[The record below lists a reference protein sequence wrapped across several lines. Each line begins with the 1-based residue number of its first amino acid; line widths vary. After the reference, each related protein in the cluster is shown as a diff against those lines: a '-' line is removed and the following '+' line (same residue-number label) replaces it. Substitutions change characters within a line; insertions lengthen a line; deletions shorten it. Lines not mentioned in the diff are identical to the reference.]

1 MAVPLA
7 VERSQSI
14 LWGSI
19 MRQFDLIIDG
29 RKISTERHF
38 DVINPATLEVV
49 GKCPNADPQHLDQA
63 VEAAQK
69 AFKQWRSIPDAER
82 ARKMHALA
90 DALEQNADELMQLL
104 TLEMGKP
111 LAGYQGIGSGMEVG
125 GAVVWTRMTAEL
137 SLPMDVIQDSDDA
150 LIELHRKPL
159 GVVGSITPWNWPL
172 MIAIW
177 HVIPALRTG
186 NTVVI
191 KPSSLTPLATL
202 RFVEI
207 ANTILPPGVL
217 NIVTA
222 DSGIGSAMARHPGIS
237 KIVFTGSAATGKQVM
252 ENASGNI
259 KRLTLELGGNDA
271 AIVLPDVDVAA
282 IAPQIFAAAF
292 NNNGQT
298 CAALK
303 RLYVHESI
311 YEQMCV
317 ALTDIARSVVTGNGL
332 EPGVDLGPLQN
343 KQQLDLVLALAD
355 DARKAGGR
363 FLCGGSRMAGD
374 GYFYPA
380 TLVADVSDGVRL
392 VDEEQFGPILPIIRF
407 SDVEDA
413 LRRANNT
420 SFGLGGSVWSK
431 DIQKAKALAL
441 RLECGTA
448 WVNTHA
454 TIQPNAP
461 FGGIKESGVGVEF
474 GLEGLAEYT
483 SLQTVKVMK

>member
-1 MAVPLA
+1 
-7 VERSQSI
+7 
-14 LWGSI
+14 

-29 RKISTERHF
+29 KKISTTKHF
-38 DVINPATLEVV
+38 DVINPATLEIV
-49 GKCPNADPQHLDQA
+49 GKCPNADTSHLDQA
-63 VEAAQK
+63 VEAAQR
-69 AFKQWRSIPDAER
+69 AFVQWCAVPDAER
-82 ARKMHALA
+82 ARKMHEIA
-90 DALEQNADELMQLL
+90 DALERNMDELMQLL
-104 TLEMGKP
+104 TMEMGKP
-111 LAGYQGIGSGMEVG
+111 LVGYQGIGSGMEVG
-125 GAVVWTRMTAEL
+125 GSVAWTRATAAL
-137 SLPMDVIQDSDDA
+137 TLPVQVVQDDNDA
-150 LIELHRKPL
+150 FIELHHKPL

-191 KPSSLTPLATL
+191 KPSSMTPLTTL

-207 ANTILPPGVL
+207 ANEILPPGIL

-222 DSGIGSAMARHPGIS
+222 DSGIGSAMAKHPGIR

-252 ENASGNI
+252 KNASGNT

-271 AIVLPDVDVAA
+271 GIVLPDVTVAA
-282 IAPQIFAAAF
+282 VAPQIFAAAF

-303 RLYVHESI
+303 RLYVHENI
-311 YEQMCV
+311 YEQMCT

-332 EPGVDLGPLQN
+332 EAGVDLGPLQN
-343 KQQLDLVLALAD
+343 KQQLDLVMELAD

-363 FLCGGSRMAGD
+363 FLCGGKRMERVGF
-374 GYFYPA
+374 FYPA

-392 VDEEQFGPILPIIRF
+392 VDEEQFGPILPIIKY
-407 SDVEDA
+407 SDVDDVI
-413 LRRANNT
+413 RRAND
-420 SFGLGGSVWSK
+420 SCYGLGGSIWSK

-441 RLECGTA
+441 RLDCGTA
-448 WVNTHA
+448 WVNTHS

-461 FGGIKESGVGVEF
+461 FGGVKESGVGVEF
-474 GLEGLAEYT
+474 GLEGLAQYT
-483 SLQTVKVMK
+483 SIQTVKIVK

>member
-1 MAVPLA
+1 
-7 VERSQSI
+7 
-14 LWGSI
+14 

-29 RKISTERHF
+29 KKISTTKHF
-38 DVINPATLEVV
+38 DVINPATLEIV
-49 GKCPNADPQHLDQA
+49 GKCPNADTSHLDQA
-63 VEAAQK
+63 VEAAQR
-69 AFKQWRSIPDAER
+69 AFVQWCAVPDAER
-82 ARKMHALA
+82 ARKMHEIA
-90 DALEQNADELMQLL
+90 DALERNMDELMQLL
-104 TLEMGKP
+104 TMEMGKP
-111 LAGYQGIGSGMEVG
+111 LVGYQGIGSGMEVG
-125 GAVVWTRMTAEL
+125 GSVAWTRATAAL
-137 SLPMDVIQDSDDA
+137 TLPVQVIQDDNDA
-150 LIELHRKPL
+150 FIELHHKPL

-191 KPSSLTPLATL
+191 KPSSMTPLATL

-207 ANTILPPGVL
+207 ANEILPPGVL

-222 DSGIGSAMARHPGIS
+222 DSGIGSAMAKHPGIR

-252 ENASGNI
+252 KNASGNT

-271 AIVLPDVDVAA
+271 GIVLPDVTVAEV
-282 IAPQIFAAAF
+282 APQIFAAAF

-303 RLYVHESI
+303 RLYVHENI
-311 YEQMCV
+311 YEQMCT

-332 EPGVDLGPLQN
+332 EAGVDLGPLQN
-343 KQQLDLVLALAD
+343 KQQLDLVMELAD

-363 FLCGGSRMAGD
+363 FLCGGKRMERVGF
-374 GYFYPA
+374 FYPA

-392 VDEEQFGPILPIIRF
+392 VDEEQFGPILPIIKY
-407 SDVEDA
+407 SDVDDA
-413 LRRANNT
+413 IRRAND
-420 SFGLGGSVWSK
+420 SCFGLGGSIWSK

-441 RLECGTA
+441 RLDCGTA
-448 WVNTHA
+448 WVNTHS

-461 FGGIKESGVGVEF
+461 FGGVKESGVGVEF
-474 GLEGLAEYT
+474 GLEGLAQYT
-483 SLQTVKVMK
+483 SIQTVKIVK

>member
-1 MAVPLA
+1 
-7 VERSQSI
+7 
-14 LWGSI
+14 

-29 RKISTERHF
+29 KRISTSKHF

-49 GKCPNADPQHLDQA
+49 GKCPNADTSHLDQA
-63 VEAAQK
+63 VEAAQR
-69 AFKQWRSIPDAER
+69 AFVQWCAVPDAER
-82 ARKMHALA
+82 ARKMHEIA
-90 DALEQNADELMQLL
+90 DALERNMDELMQLL
-104 TLEMGKP
+104 TMEMGKP
-111 LAGYQGIGSGMEVG
+111 LVGYQGIGSGMEVG
-125 GAVVWTRMTAEL
+125 GSVAWTRATAAL
-137 SLPMDVIQDSDDA
+137 TLPVQVIQDDNDA
-150 LIELHRKPL
+150 FIELHHKPL

-191 KPSSLTPLATL
+191 KPSSMTPLATL

-207 ANTILPPGVL
+207 ANEILPPGVL

-222 DSGIGSAMARHPGIS
+222 DSGIGSAMAKHPGIR

-252 ENASGNI
+252 KNASGNT

-271 AIVLPDVDVAA
+271 GIVLPDVTVAEV
-282 IAPQIFAAAF
+282 APQIFAAAF

-303 RLYVHESI
+303 RLYVHENI
-311 YEQMCV
+311 YEQMCT

-332 EPGVDLGPLQN
+332 EAGVDLGPLQN
-343 KQQLDLVLALAD
+343 KQQLDLVMELAD

-363 FLCGGSRMAGD
+363 FLCGGKRMERVGF
-374 GYFYPA
+374 FYPA

-392 VDEEQFGPILPIIRF
+392 VDEEQFGPILPIIKY
-407 SDVEDA
+407 SDVDDA
-413 LRRANNT
+413 IRRAND
-420 SFGLGGSVWSK
+420 SCFGLGGSIWSK

-441 RLECGTA
+441 RLDCGTA
-448 WVNTHA
+448 WVNTHS

-461 FGGIKESGVGVEF
+461 FGGVKESGVGVEF

-483 SLQTVKVMK
+483 SIQTVKIVKK

>member
-1 MAVPLA
+1 V
-7 VERSQSI
+7 
-14 LWGSI
+14 
-19 MRQFDLIIDG
+19 RQFDLIIDG
-29 RKISTERHF
+29 EKISTSRHF

-49 GKCPNADPQHLDQA
+49 GRCPNAETSHLDQA
-63 VEAAQK
+63 VEAAQR
-69 AFKQWRSIPDAER
+69 AFVQWRAVPDAER
-82 ARKMHALA
+82 ARKMHEIA
-90 DALEQNADELMQLL
+90 DALERNMDELMQLL
-104 TLEMGKP
+104 TMEMGKP
-111 LAGYQGIGSGMEVG
+111 LVGYQGIGSGMEVG
-125 GAVVWTRMTAEL
+125 GSVAWTRATAAL
-137 SLPMDVIQDSDDA
+137 TLPVQVIQDDNDA
-150 LIELHRKPL
+150 FIELHHKPL

-191 KPSSLTPLATL
+191 KPSSMTPLATL

-207 ANTILPPGVL
+207 ANEILPPGVL

-222 DSGIGSAMARHPGIS
+222 DSGIGSAMAKHPGIR

-252 ENASGNI
+252 KNASGNT

-271 AIVLPDVDVAA
+271 GIVLPDVTVAEV
-282 IAPQIFAAAF
+282 APQIFAAAF

-303 RLYVHESI
+303 RLYVHEDI
-311 YEQMCV
+311 YEQMCT

-332 EPGVDLGPLQN
+332 EAGVDLGPLQN
-343 KQQLDLVLALAD
+343 KQQLDLVMELAD

-363 FLCGGSRMAGD
+363 FLCGGKRMERVGF
-374 GYFYPA
+374 FYPA

-392 VDEEQFGPILPIIRF
+392 VDEEQFGPILPIIKY
-407 SDVEDA
+407 SDVDDA
-413 LRRANNT
+413 IRRAND
-420 SFGLGGSVWSK
+420 SCFGLGGSIWSK

-441 RLECGTA
+441 RLDCGTA
-448 WVNTHA
+448 WVNTHS

-461 FGGIKESGVGVEF
+461 FGGVKESGVGVEF

-483 SLQTVKVMK
+483 SIQTVKIVK

>member
-1 MAVPLA
+1 
-7 VERSQSI
+7 
-14 LWGSI
+14 

-29 RKISTERHF
+29 KRISTSKHF

-49 GKCPNADPQHLDQA
+49 GKCPNADTSHLDQA
-63 VEAAQK
+63 VEAAQR
-69 AFKQWRSIPDAER
+69 AFVQWCAVPDAER
-82 ARKMHALA
+82 ARKMHEIA
-90 DALEQNADELMQLL
+90 DALERNMDELMQLL
-104 TLEMGKP
+104 TMEMGKP
-111 LAGYQGIGSGMEVG
+111 LVGYQGIGSGMEVG
-125 GAVVWTRMTAEL
+125 GSVAWTRATAAL
-137 SLPMDVIQDSDDA
+137 TLPVQVVQDDNDA
-150 LIELHRKPL
+150 FIELHHKPL

-191 KPSSLTPLATL
+191 KPSSMTPLATL

-207 ANTILPPGVL
+207 ANEILPPGVL

-222 DSGIGSAMARHPGIS
+222 DSGIGSAMAKHPGIR

-252 ENASGNI
+252 ENASGNT

-271 AIVLPDVDVAA
+271 GIVLPDVTVAEV
-282 IAPQIFAAAF
+282 APQIFAAAF

-303 RLYVHESI
+303 RLYVHEDI
-311 YEQMCV
+311 YEQMCT

-332 EPGVDLGPLQN
+332 EAGVDLGPLQN
-343 KQQLDLVLALAD
+343 KQQLDLVMELAD

-363 FLCGGSRMAGD
+363 FLCGGKRMERVGF
-374 GYFYPA
+374 FYPA

-392 VDEEQFGPILPIIRF
+392 VDEEQFGPILPIIKY
-407 SDVEDA
+407 SDVDDA
-413 LRRANNT
+413 IRRAND
-420 SFGLGGSVWSK
+420 SCFGLGGSIWSK

-441 RLECGTA
+441 RLDCGTA
-448 WVNTHA
+448 WVNTHS

-461 FGGIKESGVGVEF
+461 FGGVKESGVGVEF

-483 SLQTVKVMK
+483 SIQTVKIVKK

>member
-1 MAVPLA
+1 
-7 VERSQSI
+7 
-14 LWGSI
+14 

-29 RKISTERHF
+29 KRISTSKHF

-49 GKCPNADPQHLDQA
+49 GKCPNADTSHLDQA
-63 VEAAQK
+63 VEAAQR
-69 AFKQWRSIPDAER
+69 AFVQWCAVPDAER
-82 ARKMHALA
+82 ARKMHEIA
-90 DALEQNADELMQLL
+90 DALERNMDELMQLL
-104 TLEMGKP
+104 TMEMGKP
-111 LAGYQGIGSGMEVG
+111 LVGYQGIGSGMEVG
-125 GAVVWTRMTAEL
+125 GSVAWTRATAAL
-137 SLPMDVIQDSDDA
+137 TLPVQVVQDDNDA
-150 LIELHRKPL
+150 FIELHHKPL

-191 KPSSLTPLATL
+191 KPSSMTPLATL

-207 ANTILPPGVL
+207 ANEILPPGVL

-222 DSGIGSAMARHPGIS
+222 DSGIGSAMAKHPGIR

-252 ENASGNI
+252 ENASGNT

-271 AIVLPDVDVAA
+271 GIVLPDVTVAEV
-282 IAPQIFAAAF
+282 APQIFAAAF

-303 RLYVHESI
+303 RLYVHEDI
-311 YEQMCV
+311 YEQMCT

-332 EPGVDLGPLQN
+332 EAGVDLGPLQN
-343 KQQLDLVLALAD
+343 KQQLDLVMELAD

-363 FLCGGSRMAGD
+363 FLCGGKRMERVGF
-374 GYFYPA
+374 FYPA

-392 VDEEQFGPILPIIRF
+392 VDEEQFGPILPIIKY
-407 SDVEDA
+407 SDVDDA
-413 LRRANNT
+413 IRRAND
-420 SFGLGGSVWSK
+420 SCFGLGGSIWSK

-441 RLECGTA
+441 RLDCGTA
-448 WVNTHA
+448 WVNTHS

-461 FGGIKESGVGVEF
+461 FGGVKESGVGVEF

-483 SLQTVKVMK
+483 SIQTVKIVKG